1 MHSKHLHEKL
11 IIKQSGRKI
20 MKVILMVWL
29 QGLVSVSEQSIL
41 QLLIYL
47 SLEQTKKTCPATND
61 NHTDVTCPVK
71 DYLF

>member
-1 MHSKHLHEKL
+1 
-11 IIKQSGRKI
+11 

-47 SLEQTKKTCPATND
+47 SLEQTKKKPAQQLT
-61 NHTDVTCPVK
+61 TIT
-71 DYLF
+71 LM

>member
-1 MHSKHLHEKL
+1 
-11 IIKQSGRKI
+11 

-29 QGLVSVSEQSIL
+29 QGLVSFSEQSIL

>member
-1 MHSKHLHEKL
+1 
-11 IIKQSGRKI
+11 

-47 SLEQTKKTCPATND
+47 SLEQTKKNLPSN
-61 NHTDVTCPVK
+61 
-71 DYLF
+71 

>member
-1 MHSKHLHEKL
+1 
-11 IIKQSGRKI
+11 

-29 QGLVSVSEQSIL
+29 QGLVSASEQSIQ

-47 SLEQTKKTCPATND
+47 SLEQTKKLLSNYND